1 MRTSGGNLAL
11 IAVLAGLL
19 HAPAAAAE
27 EVAPDTTTCVEAVA
41 VDELTDETPDYDPWA
56 PFNDR
61 MFTFNYRVLDRYV
74 MKPLGRAWDRVLPDQ
89 VQRSL
94 NNAFEN
100 LEMPR
105 RLVNHVLQV
114 RPRAAGEEACR
125 FLVNSTIGVAGLI
138 DVAGRLGIHATDADT
153 GQTLGVW
160 GIGQGPYLVLPF
172 LPPLTVRDGIGRGL
186 DGILDP
192 VGYLVPVPLAV
203 SLSVTAVRRVNER
216 SLQPAVFENVEET
229 VIDLYSAVRNAYLQ
243 RRRGVVHEGQRDS
256 LCPLLRARA
265 AAPPR

>member
-1 MRTSGGNLAL
+1 MRSGGTLAL
-11 IAVLAGLL
+11 VVALAGLL

-27 EVAPDTTTCVEAVA
+27 EVAPDPSTNVEAVP
-41 VDELTDETPDYDPWA
+41 VDELRDETPDYDPWS
-56 PFNDR
+56 PFNER

-94 NNAFEN
+94 DNAFEN

-105 RLVNHVLQV
+105 RLVNYVLQA
-114 RPRAAGEEACR
+114 RPRAAGEEMGR
-125 FLVNSTIGVAGLI
+125 FLVNSTVGVAGLI
-138 DVAGRLGIHATDADT
+138 DVAGRIGIHASDANT

-172 LPPLTVRDGIGRGL
+172 LPPLTVRDGIGRGV

-203 SLSVTAVRRVNER
+203 SISVTAVRRVNER

-229 VIDLYSAVRNAYLQ
+229 VIDLYSSVRNAYLQ
-243 RRRGVVHEGQRDS
+243 RRRSAVLEGQRDS
-256 LCPLLRARA
+256 LCPRLRARA
-265 AAPPR
+265 AAPRR